1 MGRLLDRLRAGS
13 PSYAVEPTGDGFVLV
28 AESNHRDEFDDL
40 VRDLMATS
48 NDEFAVIPVSDGGV
62 GYERAV
68 ILPL

>member
-1 MGRLLDRLRAGS
+1 MGRLLDRLKAGS
-13 PSYAVEPTGDGFVLV
+13 PSYAVEPTQEGFVLV
-28 AESNHRDEFDDL
+28 AESHHRDEFDDL

-48 NDEFAVIPVSDGGV
+48 SDEFVVIPVSDGSV